1 MSQPEQPPHA
11 TWTIH
16 SGADFGRTIADI
28 RARRHLTQAQLAE
41 QTGLSRAYLA
51 QLESGRTVTLLEHLL
66 RTLRRCGANVTVTYT
81 LDDGK
86 A

>member
-1 MSQPEQPPHA
+1 MPQPSRQHLS

-16 SGADFGRTIADI
+16 SGADFGRAIAEI

-41 QTGLSRAYLA
+41 ESGLRRDYLA
-51 QLESGRTVTLLEHLL
+51 QLESGRTVTLLEHQL
-66 RTLRRCGANVTVTYT
+66 RILRRCGATVTVSWPG
-81 LDDGK
+81 DDGD